1 MLAGELKMAKIFSA
15 ALLFLG
21 MLPSIVWAE
30 NLSGIY
36 RLSPQGV
43 LLTLTLKQD
52 PQADVKGTLS
62 STTGAQ
68 FQMEGIVKD
77 GVGLRVCKSNEGD
90 PFSQLIRRGPAS
102 LCPDVRRLGGGWQT
116 NRPGYMEG
124 SGKCL

>member
-1 MLAGELKMAKIFSA
+1 MAKIFSA
-15 ALLFLG
+15 ALLFLV

-36 RLSPQGV
+36 RLSSQGV
-43 LLTLTLKQD
+43 PLTLTLKQD

-77 GVGLRVCKSNEGD
+77 GVGLRVCKSNEGGSFFAAH
-90 PFSQLIRRGPAS
+90 PKGASFSLP
-102 LCPDVRRLGGGWQT
+102 
-116 NRPGYMEG
+116 
-124 SGKCL
+124 